1 MSERVATTQW
11 SQVLAARDGSDTEA
25 RRALEALCQTY
36 WQPIYVYIR
45 HQGSDPDEAGEDH
58 RQRFE
63 SLKPYLTGEEPRKP
77 YREVGAEL
85 GMTEL
90 AVRKA
95 AHRLRRRSDTS

>member
-1 MSERVATTQW
+1 MLSLDTDVAEERYSSEPATGRTPEEVFERRW
-11 SQVLAARDGSDTEA
+11 ALTVLG
-25 RRALEALCQTY
+25 RALATLRQEST
-36 WQPIYVYIR
+36 
-45 HQGSDPDEAGEDH
+45 SEDH

-63 SLKPYLTGEEPRKP
+63 SLKPYLTGEEPQKP